1 MFLSKLLYQQ
11 CVAGGKFNLDRL
23 LQHPPAVKQMLE
35 LSSDDAR
42 WKRAMKTIRP
52 FIAEAKGGEP
62 SVKVL
67 PIHCVNRCASG
78 QLLFRLGLKRNPFV
92 LLGFADGTYLL
103 GDLSQSLCYKDKT
116 FKPLIYGFD
125 GMLIWDLF
133 HVEDASSWAL
143 IYRNKSVLTGGGGE
157 LST

>member
-1 MFLSKLLYQQ
+1 MLLSKLLYQR

-23 LQHPPAVKQMLE
+23 LQHTPAVKQLLD
-35 LSSDDAR
+35 LSAYDAR
-42 WKRAMKTIRP
+42 WMQAMKTIRP
-52 FIAEAKGGEP
+52 FIAEAKGAEP
-62 SVKVL
+62 TFKVL

-78 QLLFRLGLKRNPFV
+78 QLLYRLGLKRNPFI

-103 GDLSQSLCYKDKT
+103 GDLSQSLCYKDQT

-133 HVEDASSWAL
+133 QVEDGPNWAL
-143 IYRNKSVLTGGGGE
+143 IYRKKSVLTGGGGE
-157 LST
+157 LSA

>member
-1 MFLSKLLYQQ
+1 MILSKLLYQR

-23 LQHPPAVKQMLE
+23 LQHPPAVKQLQG

-42 WKRAMKTIRP
+42 WKQAMKTIRP

-62 SVKVL
+62 SVKIL
-67 PIHCVNRCASG
+67 PIQCVNRCASG
-78 QLLFRLGLKRNPFV
+78 QLLYRLGLKRNPFI
-92 LLGFADGTYLL
+92 LLGFADSTYLL
-103 GDLSQSLCYKDKT
+103 GDLSQSICSKDKS

-125 GMLIWDLF
+125 GMLIWDLY
-133 HVEDASSWAL
+133 HVEEASSWAL

-157 LST
+157 LVP

>member
-1 MFLSKLLYQQ
+1 MILSKLLYQR

-23 LQHPPAVKQMLE
+23 LQHPPAMKQIQD
-35 LSSDDAR
+35 LSKDDAR
-42 WKRAMKTIRP
+42 WKHAMKTIRP
-52 FIAEAKGGEP
+52 FIAEAEGGEP
-62 SVKVL
+62 SVKIL

-78 QLLFRLGLKRNPFV
+78 QLLYRLGLKRNPFI
-92 LLGFADGTYLL
+92 LLGFAGSTYLL
-103 GDLSQSLCYKDKT
+103 GDLSQSICSKDKS

-133 HVEDASSWAL
+133 HVEEASSWAL
-143 IYRNKSVLTGGGGE
+143 IYRNKSVLNGGGGE

>member
-1 MFLSKLLYQQ
+1 MILSKLLYQR

-23 LQHPPAVKQMLE
+23 LQHPPAVKQLQA

-42 WKRAMKTIRP
+42 WKQAMKTIRP

-62 SVKVL
+62 SVKIL

-78 QLLFRLGLKRNPFV
+78 QLLYRLGLKRNPFI
-92 LLGFADGTYLL
+92 LLGFAGSTYLL
-103 GDLSQSLCYKDKT
+103 GDLSQSICSKDKS

-133 HVEDASSWAL
+133 HVEEASSWAL

-157 LST
+157 LSA

>member
-1 MFLSKLLYQQ
+1 MFLSKLLYQR

-23 LQHPPAVKQMLE
+23 LQHTPAVRQLLE
-35 LSSDDAR
+35 LSSDDAG
-42 WKRAMKTIRP
+42 WKQAMKTIRP

-62 SVKVL
+62 IVKVL

-78 QLLFRLGLKRNPFV
+78 QLLYRLGLKRNPFII
-92 LLGFADGTYLL
+92 LGFADGTYVL
-103 GDLSQSLCYKDKT
+103 GDLSQSVCFKDKT

-133 HVEDASSWAL
+133 QMEDAQSWAL
-143 IYRNKSVLTGGGGE
+143 IYRKKSVLTGGGGE
-157 LST
+157 LSS

>member
-1 MFLSKLLYQQ
+1 MFLSKLLYQR

-23 LQHPPAVKQMLE
+23 LQHTPAVKQLLE
-35 LSSDDAR
+35 LSSDDAC
-42 WKRAMKTIRP
+42 WKHAMKTIRP
-52 FIAEAKGGEP
+52 FIAEAKGDQP

-67 PIHCVNRCASG
+67 PIQCVNRCASG
-78 QLLFRLGLKRNPFV
+78 QLLYRLGLKANPFI

-103 GDLSQSLCYKDKT
+103 GDLSQSIYYKDQT

-133 HVEDASSWAL
+133 HVEEASSWAL

-157 LST
+157 LSA

>member
-1 MFLSKLLYQQ
+1 MILSKLLYQR

-23 LQHPPAVKQMLE
+23 LQHPPAMKQIQD
-35 LSSDDAR
+35 LSKDDAR
-42 WKRAMKTIRP
+42 WKHAMKTIRP

-62 SVKVL
+62 SVKIL

-78 QLLFRLGLKRNPFV
+78 QLLYRLGLKRNPFI
-92 LLGFADGTYLL
+92 LLGFAGSTYLL
-103 GDLSQSLCYKDKT
+103 GDLSQSICSKDKS

-133 HVEDASSWAL
+133 HVEEASSWAL

>member
-1 MFLSKLLYQQ
+1 MFLSKLLYQR

-23 LQHPPAVKQMLE
+23 LQHRAAVKQLLE
-35 LSSDDAR
+35 LSSDDAG
-42 WKRAMKTIRP
+42 WKHAMKTIRP
-52 FIAEAKGGEP
+52 FIAEAKGDQP

-67 PIHCVNRCASG
+67 PIQCVNRCASG
-78 QLLFRLGLKRNPFV
+78 QLLYRLGLKRNPFI

-103 GDLSQSLCYKDKT
+103 GDLSQSICYKDQT

-133 HVEDASSWAL
+133 HVEEASSWAL

-157 LST
+157 LSA

>member
-1 MFLSKLLYQQ
+1 MLLSKLLYQR

-23 LQHPPAVKQMLE
+23 LQHAPVRKQLQD
-35 LSSDDAR
+35 LTSDDVA
-42 WKRAMKTIRP
+42 WKHAVKTIRP
-52 FIAEAKGGEP
+52 FIAEAKGDEP
-62 SVKVL
+62 RVKVL

-78 QLLFRLGLKRNPFV
+78 QFLYRLGLKRNPFI

-103 GDLSQSLCYKDKT
+103 GDLSQSICSKDQT

-133 HVEDASSWAL
+133 QIEESSSWAL
-143 IYRNKSVLTGGGGE
+143 IYRKKSVLTGGGGE
-157 LST
+157 LSA

>member
-1 MFLSKLLYQQ
+1 MLLSKLLYQR

-23 LQHPPAVKQMLE
+23 LQHPPAVKQFLN
-35 LSSDDAR
+35 LSSEDAG
-42 WKRAMKTIRP
+42 WKHAMKTIKP
-52 FIAEAKGGEP
+52 FIAEAKGAQP

-78 QLLFRLGLKRNPFV
+78 QLLYRLGLKRNPYI

-103 GDLSQSLCYKDKT
+103 GDLSQSVCFKDKT

-133 HVEDASSWAL
+133 QVEDASSWAL
-143 IYRNKSVLTGGGGE
+143 IYRNKSVLAGGGGE
-157 LST
+157 LSA

>member
-1 MFLSKLLYQQ
+1 MILSKLLYQR

-23 LQHPPAVKQMLE
+23 LQHPPAGKQLQG

-42 WKRAMKTIRP
+42 WKQAMKTIRP

-62 SVKVL
+62 SVKIL

-78 QLLFRLGLKRNPFV
+78 QLLYRLGLKRNPFI
-92 LLGFADGTYLL
+92 LLGFAGSTYLL
-103 GDLSQSLCYKDKT
+103 GDLSQSICSKDKS

-133 HVEDASSWAL
+133 HVEEASSWAL

>member
-1 MFLSKLLYQQ
+1 MLLSKLLYQR

-23 LQHPPAVKQMLE
+23 LQHTPAVKQLLE

-42 WKRAMKTIRP
+42 WKHAMKTIRP
-52 FIAEAKGGEP
+52 FIAEAKGDEP

-67 PIHCVNRCASG
+67 PIQCVNRCASG
-78 QLLFRLGLKRNPFV
+78 QVLYRLGLKRNPFI

-103 GDLSQSLCYKDKT
+103 GDLSQSLCYKDQT

-133 HVEDASSWAL
+133 QVEEASSWAL
-143 IYRNKSVLTGGGGE
+143 IYRKKSVLTGGGGE
-157 LST
+157 LSA

>member
-1 MFLSKLLYQQ
+1 MKQIQDLSK
-11 CVAGGKFNLDRL
+11 
-23 LQHPPAVKQMLE
+23 
-35 LSSDDAR
+35 DDAR
-42 WKRAMKTIRP
+42 WKHAMKTIRP

-62 SVKVL
+62 SVKIL

-78 QLLFRLGLKRNPFV
+78 QLLYRLGLKRNPFI
-92 LLGFADGTYLL
+92 LLGFAGSTYLL
-103 GDLSQSLCYKDKT
+103 GDLSQSICSKDKS

-133 HVEDASSWAL
+133 HVEEASSWAL

>member
-1 MFLSKLLYQQ
+1 
-11 CVAGGKFNLDRL
+11 
-23 LQHPPAVKQMLE
+23 
-35 LSSDDAR
+35 
-42 WKRAMKTIRP
+42 MKTIRP

-78 QLLFRLGLKRNPFV
+78 QLLFRLGLKRNPFI

-133 HVEDASSWAL
+133 QVEEASSWAL
-143 IYRNKSVLTGGGGE
+143 IYRKSPCSPAGAG
-157 LST
+157 S

>member
-1 MFLSKLLYQQ
+1 MKQLQDLSK
-11 CVAGGKFNLDRL
+11 
-23 LQHPPAVKQMLE
+23 
-35 LSSDDAR
+35 DDAR
-42 WKRAMKTIRP
+42 WKHAMKTIRP

-62 SVKVL
+62 SVKIL

-78 QLLFRLGLKRNPFV
+78 QLLYRLGLKRNPFI
-92 LLGFADGTYLL
+92 LLGFAGSNYLL
-103 GDLSQSLCYKDKT
+103 GDLSQSICSKDKS

-133 HVEDASSWAL
+133 HVEEASSWAL

-157 LST
+157 LSA